1 MSFLTS
7 FCDLPQKL
15 QLSVSRFSK
24 PSSRRVTLQGPESA
38 PPLPISLLLLPLRR
52 LLVGEHLV
60 DEAVLLCLTWAHE
73 VVAVGILLDTLDRLL
88 RVPRQDL
95 VEPRLQPERLLG
107 LDL

>member
-7 FCDLPQKL
+7 FCDFPQKL

-24 PSSRRVTLQGPESA
+24 PSSRGTSPGPTQGPF
-38 PPLPISLLLLPLRR
+38 PPISLLLLPLLRF
-52 LLVGEHLV
+52 LVGEHLV
-60 DEAVLLCLTWAHE
+60 DDAVLLCLTWAHE
-73 VVAVGILLDTLDRLL
+73 VVAVGILLDPLDRLL

-95 VEPRLQPERLLG
+95 VEAGLEAECLLR